1 MAEAPRTIKV
11 VDRRMFTAEGDLR
24 DDVKEELAAAPPP
37 AEPPAKDAAAPAAAP
52 PEEPAAATSPAFLRL
67 LDMLAQT
74 ASLYLQGIPDPAT
87 GRRAV
92 DLGASREIIDSL
104 MALREKTRGRLSF
117 EETDAL
123 EGLLGELQ
131 LVFTRLAAQAK
142 GGPGMPPPPR
152 PKG

>member
-1 MAEAPRTIKV
+1 MSEAPKTIKV

-24 DDVKEELAAAPPP
+24 DDVKEELAATPSAPEPPP
-37 AEPPAKDAAAPAAAP
+37 AAPETAAP
-52 PEEPAAATSPAFLRL
+52 PAPEESTATSPAFLRL

-87 GRRAV
+87 GRRSV

-104 MALREKTRGRLSF
+104 LALREKTRGRLSF
-117 EETDAL
+117 EETDSL

-142 GGPGMPPPPR
+142 GAPGMPPPPR
-152 PKG
+152 PRG

>member
-1 MAEAPRTIKV
+1 MSEAPKTIKV
-11 VDRRMFTAEGDLR
+11 VDRRMFTADGDLR
-24 DDVKEELAAAPPP
+24 DDVKEELAATPP
-37 AEPPAKDAAAPAAAP
+37 APETPSAAPDAAAPPA
-52 PEEPAAATSPAFLRL
+52 PEEATPTSPAFLRL

-74 ASLYLQGIPDPAT
+74 ASLYLQGVPDPAT

-92 DLGASREIIDSL
+92 DLNASREIIDTL
-104 MALREKTRGRLSF
+104 LALREKTRSRLSF

-131 LVFTRLAAQAK
+131 LVYTRLATQAR
-142 GGPGMPPPPR
+142 GGGAMPPPPR

>member
-1 MAEAPRTIKV
+1 MAEADRTIKV

-24 DDVKEELAAAPPP
+24 DDVKEELAQAPPEAPPAPAGAAPPP
-37 AEPPAKDAAAPAAAP
+37 
-52 PEEPAAATSPAFLRL
+52 PEEPVVATSPSFLRL

-87 GRRAV
+87 GRRSV

-104 MALREKTRGRLSF
+104 VALREKTRGRLSF

-131 LVFTRLAAQAK
+131 LVFARLAAQAK
-142 GGPGMPPPPR
+142 GAPGMPPPPR
-152 PKG
+152 PRS

>member
-1 MAEAPRTIKV
+1 MAEAPKSIKV

-24 DDVKEELAAAPPP
+24 DDVKEELAAAPPAP
-37 AEPPAKDAAAPAAAP
+37 EPPPKPAAPEAP
-52 PEEPAAATSPAFLRL
+52 APEEGAATTSPAFLRL

-87 GRRAV
+87 GRRSV
-92 DLGASREIIDSL
+92 DLGAAREIIDSL
-104 MALREKTRGRLSF
+104 LVLREKTRGRLSF

-142 GGPGMPPPPR
+142 GGGPGIPPPPR

>member
-1 MAEAPRTIKV
+1 MSEASKTIKV

-24 DDVKEELAAAPPP
+24 DDVMEELAKEPPPPETPPEGAAPAPPP
-37 AEPPAKDAAAPAAAP
+37 AEVVPS
-52 PEEPAAATSPAFLRL
+52 SPAFLRL

-87 GRRAV
+87 GRRSV
-92 DLGASREIIDSL
+92 DLAASREIIDSL
-104 MALREKTRGRLSF
+104 VALREKTRGRLSF

-142 GGPGMPPPPR
+142 GAPGMPPPPR
-152 PKG
+152 PRG

>member
-24 DDVKEELAAAPPP
+24 DDVKEELSSAPPAPEPPP
-37 AEPPAKDAAAPAAAP
+37 AAVAPAPA
-52 PEEPAAATSPAFLRL
+52 PEEPAPESSPAFLRL

-74 ASLYLQGIPDPAT
+74 ASLYLQGVPDPAT
-87 GRRAV
+87 GRRSV
-92 DLGASREIIDSL
+92 DLSASREIIDSL
-104 MALREKTRGRLSF
+104 LALREKTRGRLSF

-131 LVFTRLAAQAK
+131 LVFTRLASQAK
-142 GGPGMPPPPR
+142 GAPGVPPPPR
-152 PKG
+152 PRG

>member
-1 MAEAPRTIKV
+1 MSEAPKTIKV

-24 DDVKEELAAAPPP
+24 DDVKEELATTPSAPEPPPAAPETAAPP
-37 AEPPAKDAAAPAAAP
+37 A
-52 PEEPAAATSPAFLRL
+52 PEESNPTSPAFLRL

-74 ASLYLQGIPDPAT
+74 ASLYLQGVPDPAT

-92 DLGASREIIDSL
+92 DLNASREIIDTL
-104 MALREKTRGRLSF
+104 LAVREKTRGRLSF

-131 LVFTRLAAQAK
+131 LVYTRLATQAR
-142 GGPGMPPPPR
+142 GGAGMPPPPR

>member
-11 VDRRMFTAEGDLR
+11 VDRRMFTADGDLR
-24 DDVKEELAAAPPP
+24 DDVKEELATAAPLEESPPAPPAAP
-37 AEPPAKDAAAPAAAP
+37 AEPVETAT
-52 PEEPAAATSPAFLRL
+52 TSPAFLRL

-87 GRRAV
+87 GRRSV

-104 MALREKTRGRLSF
+104 MVLREKTRGRLSF

-131 LVFTRLAAQAK
+131 LVFTRRAAQAK
-142 GGPGMPPPPR
+142 GGGGMPPPPR
-152 PKG
+152 PRG